1 MESVQRKRKSKMEN
15 NMENTSAM
23 QGKTFPMS
31 KLGGAWTSFQKL
43 VSGKATATRSKSEA
57 ASSLT
62 SKFICE
68 KWRPAGIGVL
78 LTDRDQWAALG
89 CQRQAN

>member
-1 MESVQRKRKSKMEN
+1 MEN

-31 KLGGAWTSFQKL
+31 KLGGAWASLQKL
-43 VSGKATATRSKSEA
+43 LSSKAAVTRSTSET

-68 KWRPAGIGVL
+68 KWRPAGIGL
-78 LTDRDQWAALG
+78 LLKDRDQWAGLG
-89 CQRQAN
+89 CQRQAD

>member
-1 MESVQRKRKSKMEN
+1 MEN

-31 KLGGAWTSFQKL
+31 KLGGAWASLQKL
-43 VSGKATATRSKSEA
+43 VSGKATATRSTSET

-62 SKFICE
+62 S
-68 KWRPAGIGVL
+68 
-78 LTDRDQWAALG
+78 
-89 CQRQAN
+89 